1 MTLIKTPA
9 IPEMRLRATQAG
21 MSRLNRIG
29 KATFP
34 FERWT
39 GIVSG
44 GPFAAQPVKTVAL
57 AGTFIIKTG
66 GKFTRFIKGTPQ
78 AVVMDG
84 VPVEDERPLETIG
97 LGKLPQDE
105 KMENCAGGHLRN
117 GRTARDVD
125 NRFVFN

>member
-1 MTLIKTPA
+1 MTLIKTAA

-29 KATFP
+29 KAAFP

-66 GKFTRFIKGTPQ
+66 GKFTRLIKRTPQ
-78 AVVMDG
+78 AVVVNG
-84 VPVEDERPLETIG
+84 VTIEDERPLEMICPG
-97 LGKLPQDE
+97 QLAQDE
-105 KMENCAGGHLRN
+105 KVKNCAGGHFGN
-117 GRTARDVD
+117 GRAAGDID
-125 NRFVFN
+125 DRFVFN